1 MAALF
6 ALLAAVGWGTSDYA
20 AGSASRRSS
29 AVSVV
34 ILTHFT
40 AVIALIFVGV
50 DFGPFWSSIVELV
63 SPDRSGPASIV
74 WPQFAGAPTATDLAW
89 GVAAGL
95 GGGFGAMLLFRGL
108 GRGSMAVVAPI
119 TAAGAA
125 SVPVLF
131 GVATGESLATTGIAG
146 IALALAAIVLV
157 SLSPAGPDAADE
169 DADETDDEH
178 DELTVPEG
186 WVEEYGW
193 HGSAAGDPGLP
204 GPVADDLIFPG
215 PAPATATATAQ
226 RVTVT
231 TAPAARATAVPAL
244 AAELGLTVRSMVG
257 AILTLLVAL
266 VVAAGGIAAGPIA
279 DLAAGERPSAGRLVM
294 LGFSVA
300 TAAIAV
306 SGLRFAKPMLAIAAG
321 LDASPAA
328 AAVAATTA
336 VERPPRTPIW
346 RRVLGQPGL
355 PEALLS
361 GLGFGTFYVCIS
373 RAGAAAGHWPMIS
386 ARGISVVLF
395 TVVALAT
402 TTAVLPERGSRRFVV
417 LAGVMDAAAAVLFVL
432 ATNAGLLSVGAVLAS
447 LYPAVTVSL
456 ARVHGGERIAGRQY
470 VGLGLALGAVTL
482 LAA

>member
-1 MAALF
+1 MAAVF

-34 ILTHFT
+34 ILTHLT
-40 AVIALIFVGV
+40 AVVALLLVGV
-50 DFGPFWSSIVELV
+50 DVGPFWSSIVELV

-74 WPQFAGAPTATDLAW
+74 WPRLAGAPTSTDLAW

-125 SVPVLF
+125 SVPVLV
-131 GVATGESLATTGIAG
+131 GVSTGESLAPTGIAG
-146 IALALAAIVLV
+146 IALALVAIVLV
-157 SLSPAGPDAADE
+157 SLSPAGPEE
-169 DADETDDEH
+169 DTHEPPGGD

-186 WVEEYGW
+186 WAEEYGW
-193 HGSAAGDPGLP
+193 TGAAAGDHGLP
-204 GPVADDLIFPG
+204 GPIADDLIFPG
-215 PAPATATATAQ
+215 PAPATTTATTYAP
-226 RVTVT
+226 RVEIAV
-231 TAPAARATAVPAL
+231 PPPSRAAAVPAL
-244 AAELGLTVRSMVG
+244 AAELGITVRSVVG
-257 AILTLLVAL
+257 AILTLLIAL
-266 VVAAGGIAAGPIA
+266 VVAAAGIAAGPLA
-279 DLAAGERPSAGRLVM
+279 DLAGGERPSAGRMVM

-306 SGLRFAKPMLAIAAG
+306 SGLRFAKPMLAVAAG
-321 LDASPAA
+321 LDAGPASAAGAPAA
-328 AAVAATTA
+328 ATA
-336 VERPPRTPIW
+336 RPVRVPVW
-346 RRVLGQPGL
+346 RRALGQPGL

-395 TVVALAT
+395 TAVALAT

-432 ATNAGLLSVGAVLAS
+432 ATNAGLLSIGAVLAS

-470 VGLGLALGAVTL
+470 VGLALALGAVAL